1 VGVIHISRGK
11 TQAREVQIMARY
23 SKAASGEAVENGKE
37 VRSKHNKFRDL
48 AESRT
53 NKALDAIGRI
63 SNLSNR
69 SLYEWDE
76 AEVRKVLKAL
86 RDSVTEVEA
95 RFASP
100 KGKVTAKFKL

>member
-1 VGVIHISRGK
+1 MDGSVN
-11 TQAREVQIMARY
+11 M
-23 SKAASGEAVENGKE
+23 SKEN
-37 VRSKHNKFRDL
+37 SAKHKKFRDL

-63 SNLSNR
+63 GNLSNR

-76 AEVRKVLKAL
+76 AEVRKVVKAL
-86 RDSVTEVEA
+86 KDAVSEVEA

-100 KGKVTAKFKL
+100 KGKVGANFKL

>member
-1 VGVIHISRGK
+1 
-11 TQAREVQIMARY
+11 MA
-23 SKAASGEAVENGKE
+23 EAD
-37 VRSKHNKFRDL
+37 SAKHEKFRRL

-69 SLYEWDE
+69 TIYAWDE
-76 AEVRKVLKAL
+76 AEVEKVVEAL
-86 RDSVTEVEA
+86 RDAVAEVEA

-100 KGKVTAKFKL
+100 KGKPGAKFKL

>member
-1 VGVIHISRGK
+1 MDGNNHDASAVSGK
-11 TQAREVQIMARY
+11 HQ
-23 SKAASGEAVENGKE
+23 
-37 VRSKHNKFRDL
+37 KFRDL

-63 SNLSNR
+63 GNLSNR
-69 SLYEWDE
+69 SIYEWDE

-86 RDSVTEVEA
+86 KEAVAEVEA

-100 KGKVTAKFKL
+100 KGKASTKFKL